1 MPDQLE
7 FDFTPKKE
15 KEDLTIFKP
24 GENVEICPHC
34 GRRCV
39 TWKKSIIS
47 TAVRSLIN
55 LVYLSPDNRYVHLDD
70 FILVKSDRGNGN
82 FSQLKNWKLVWPRKN
97 DDPKKRASGYYRP
110 TEFGR
115 NFVLHGAGI
124 NKYIVTRDNVLLG
137 TLPPVVN
144 VVEAGKLS
152 FNYAV
157 LMAENGF
164 GSVMDALRT
173 QMYEEDKL

>member
-15 KEDLTIFKP
+15 KEDLTIFKV

-34 GRRCV
+34 GQRII

-47 TAVRSLIN
+47 TAVRALMSL
-55 LVYLSPDNRYVHLDD
+55 VHLSHNGQYVHLDD
-70 FILVKSDRGNGN
+70 FNLVQKDRN
-82 FSQLKNWKLVWPRKN
+82 FSQLKHWKLVSTMPN
-97 DDPKKRASGYYRP
+97 DDPAKRASGFYRP
-110 TEFGR
+110 TDLGR
-115 NFVLHGAGI
+115 SFVFNRTGI
-124 NKYIVTRDNVLLG
+124 DKYIVTRNNVLLG
-137 TLPPVVN
+137 TLPPVIN
-144 VVEAGKLS
+144 IIEAGKLD
-152 FNYAV
+152 FNFAV